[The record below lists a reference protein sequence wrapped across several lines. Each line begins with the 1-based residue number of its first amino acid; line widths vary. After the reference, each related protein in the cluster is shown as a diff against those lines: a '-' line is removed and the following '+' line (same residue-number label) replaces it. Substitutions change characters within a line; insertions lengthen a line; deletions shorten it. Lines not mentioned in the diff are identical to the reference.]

1 MKRVNNILK
10 IFFLMIA
17 VLLITANISK
27 AVDYGATMNLTGSKT
42 TANVGDTVTYT
53 LALKSATNVEGV
65 ATVHAK
71 INYDKAV
78 LQYVS
83 CEATNS
89 WSAPVYNEANQEF
102 VTERSD
108 VMKPEGNIIKVTF
121 KVISIPA
128 NKTTTVSI
136 TNFDVADT
144 DNQITVGDVSA
155 NLKIEEKSNNT
166 SNDKPNQDDNKNTDK
181 PNNNVV
187 DEPNKGNNSENNNTN
202 NNTNTPSKDNT
213 TQDGKMP
220 QTGIYTVI
228 PVVIVTALIV
238 VAVILFIK
246 YKDIKDI
253 K

>member
-42 TANVGDTVTYT
+42 TAHVGDTVTYT

-155 NLKIEEKSNNT
+155 NLKIEEKS
-166 SNDKPNQDDNKNTDK
+166 
-181 PNNNVV
+181 
-187 DEPNKGNNSENNNTN
+187 
-202 NNTNTPSKDNT
+202 SKDYL
-213 TQDGKMP
+213 KK
-220 QTGIYTVI
+220 ICSKIKLIKI
-228 PVVIVTALIV
+228 PFNIIPAFLIPNITSKNN
-238 VAVILFIK
+238 ANII
-246 YKDIKDI
+246 DIKKLI
-253 K
+253 KINT